1 MQLVNGSSTTRTD
14 VYRLLYSNPLGWL
27 SIAFLGGFFY
37 VKITWNNMRRGYGVP
52 NMQSFGLCIAVVSM
66 SICFLFF
73 FSIWCTVADPP
84 VNNRE

>member
-14 VYRLLYSNPLGWL
+14 VYGLLYSNPLGWL
-27 SIAFLGGFFY
+27 SIAVLGGFFY
-37 VKITWNNMRRGYGVP
+37 VKITWNNMRRGYGCFNIP
-52 NMQSFGLCIAVVSM
+52 PLPLCIAVVSM